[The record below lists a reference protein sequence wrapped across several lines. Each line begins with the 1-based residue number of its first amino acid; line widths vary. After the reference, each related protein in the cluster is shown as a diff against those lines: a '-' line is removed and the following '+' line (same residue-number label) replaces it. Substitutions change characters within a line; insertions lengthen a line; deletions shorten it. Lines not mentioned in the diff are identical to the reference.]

1 MKKDLAH
8 SIVTALS
15 VAVVLALSSTPSAG
29 QVQPTGGG
37 VAMTSLEHLKAKSSG
52 PAPRTADGKP
62 DLSGLWGPDP
72 HFMGDFSAA
81 LKPGEV
87 LPLQPRALTL
97 TKERRPEDDPNANC
111 LPAGVP
117 RMAPYPWKIIQT
129 PKLIVFLMEGNM
141 HTYRQIFMDGRGH
154 PKDVDPSWYGDSTG
168 EWEGDTL
175 VVDTVGFNDRSEER
189 RVGKE
194 CRSRW
199 SPYH

>member
-37 VAMTSLEHLKAKSSG
+37 VAMTSLDPANAKSAG
-52 PAPRTADGKP
+52 PAAGTADGKP

-81 LKPGEV
+81 LKPGEA
-87 LPLQPRALTL
+87 LPLQPWALKL
-97 TKERRPEDDPNANC
+97 TKERLPKDDPNANC

-117 RMAPYPWKIIQT
+117 PMAPHPWKIIQT

-141 HTYRQIFMDGRGH
+141 HTYRQIFMDRPRP
-154 PKDVDPSWYGDSTG
+154 PKDVDPTWDRHSIRK
-168 EWEGDTL
+168 WEGKTPGGGPRGL
-175 VVDTVGFNDRSEER
+175 NQAIWF
-189 RVGKE
+189 
-194 CRSRW
+194 
-199 SPYH
+199 